1 MPSRSRPADR
11 IAGRG
16 GHPGDGPGRIAD
28 ETTRVTDQSSAS
40 NVPSVPDAARRAR
53 APLARTFVWL
63 GIAGA
68 SAALTFLILRASMS
82 RPQPGDETTERIQ
95 ALIDEANQLI
105 KTLDEKKST

>member
-1 MPSRSRPADR
+1 MRSRSPD
-11 IAGRG
+11 AGR
-16 GHPGDGPGRIAD
+16 PRNGPGRTPD

-40 NVPSVPDAARRAR
+40 NVEHPPQTTRRSR
-53 APLARTFVWL
+53 PLARTFVWL

-68 SAALTFLILRASMS
+68 SAALTFFVLRASMS

-105 KTLDEKKST
+105 KALDEKKSS